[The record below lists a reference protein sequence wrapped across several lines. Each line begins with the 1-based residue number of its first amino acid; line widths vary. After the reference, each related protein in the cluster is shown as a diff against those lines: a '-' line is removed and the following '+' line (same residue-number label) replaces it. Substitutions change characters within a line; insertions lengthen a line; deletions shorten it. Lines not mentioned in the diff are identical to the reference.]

1 MTRKLHP
8 IVIRN
13 PRRRG
18 LVFRLR
24 DALLVTATLGL
35 WGAVIGQS
43 ILLIT
48 DEALAL
54 QHVYLLQAL
63 KLLAINFAVVF
74 VMLHGWVLYE
84 SLRARRH
91 QKSLME
97 RPEAR
102 PPGLP
107 RRVVQRTYPHVLSCR
122 SGWFVTIIFLTDILT

>member
-8 IVIRN
+8 VVIRN

-43 ILLIT
+43 ILLMT

-54 QHVYLLQAL
+54 QHVYLLHAL

-74 VMLHGWVLYE
+74 IMLHGWVLYE
-84 SLRARRH
+84 SLRARK
-91 QKSLME
+91 QPKGVMQC
-97 RPEAR
+97 PDAQ
-102 PPGLP
+102 PAGLP
-107 RRVVQRTYPHVLSCR
+107 RRLVQRTYPHLLSCR